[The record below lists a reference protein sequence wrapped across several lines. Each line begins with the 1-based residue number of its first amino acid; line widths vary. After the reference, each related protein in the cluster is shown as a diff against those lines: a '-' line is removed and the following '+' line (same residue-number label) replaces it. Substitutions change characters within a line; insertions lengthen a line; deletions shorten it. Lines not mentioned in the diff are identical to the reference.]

1 LIVSSVIGDLP
12 HHFIFECRT
21 CALWPL
27 ALMVVPAKRKDPL
40 LLRNAVWSPNP
51 RYALTSLIRVA
62 KLPKLLKKL

>member
-1 LIVSSVIGDLP
+1 
-12 HHFIFECRT
+12 
-21 CALWPL
+21 LWPL